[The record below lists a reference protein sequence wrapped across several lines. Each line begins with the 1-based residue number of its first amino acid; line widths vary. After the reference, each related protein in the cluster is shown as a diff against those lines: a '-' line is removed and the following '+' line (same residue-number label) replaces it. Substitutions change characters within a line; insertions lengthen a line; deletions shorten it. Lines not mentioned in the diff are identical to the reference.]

1 MFGQDKISRHSSQEK
16 NLLVF
21 FAVSAYGMGKEGQKS
36 SGLSLAGLLL
46 VTCSDGHP
54 KDWPVLAKMVHE
66 MKMLI
71 KIFIASCSIMSI

>member
-36 SGLSLAGLLL
+36 SSLLLAGLLL
-46 VTCSDGHP
+46 
-54 KDWPVLAKMVHE
+54 
-66 MKMLI
+66 
-71 KIFIASCSIMSI
+71 ASSGQNAPLNENSHKNICCCLFNNV